1 LGFWAFIEH
10 ISVADPF
17 LPHKWGVHRVRK
29 KDLTSN
35 AAKNGAQM
43 PWPSIDVG
51 TLPGIVLSITEEAIC
66 LLSGSNKET
75 NMALQPLHDRI
86 IVEAAAKE
94 QTSAGGIILP
104 DTAQEKPQRG
114 TVLAVGP
121 GKRLDSGQMAPVD
134 VKVGDTVL
142 YGKYGGTE
150 VTVDGK
156 DYVIIR
162 AEEILAVLE
171 DSKVAVGAGA

>member
-1 LGFWAFIEH
+1 
-10 ISVADPF
+10 
-17 LPHKWGVHRVRK
+17 
-29 KDLTSN
+29 
-35 AAKNGAQM
+35 
-43 PWPSIDVG
+43 
-51 TLPGIVLSITEEAIC
+51 
-66 LLSGSNKET
+66 
-75 NMALQPLHDRI
+75 MALQPLHDRI

-171 DSKVAVGAGA
+171 DSKVAVHA